1 MASNIFSSFYLV
13 FATQNL
19 ENKLQN
25 LSFYVVGIRSHETKD
40 FYIVRTS
47 VISNLLQNEQ
57 KIMAQIIWSR
67 GRSVELLLDVH

>member
-25 LSFYVVGIRSHETKD
+25 LSFYVVGIRS
-40 FYIVRTS
+40 S
-47 VISNLLQNEQ
+47 VISDLLQNEQ

-67 GRSVELLLDVH
+67 GRPVELLLDVH